1 MSAEHVDDPHAALE
15 ARVAKLEELVQHQLP
30 GKVDAV
36 GWAVGLLHHDLRALR
51 EQTESRFDKVDERLG
66 KVDGRLD
73 GIDGRLDRHGELL
86 GQHTDMLRDLGGKLD
101 ELLRRLPGTQGEDSA
116 TTR

>member
-1 MSAEHVDDPHAALE
+1 MSAEHVEPDPRAALE
-15 ARVAKLEELVQHQLP
+15 ARVAKLEEAVHHQLP

-51 EQTESRFDKVDERLG
+51 EQTSARFDQVDA
-66 KVDGRLD
+66 RLD
-73 GIDGRLDRHGELL
+73 RVELHLGRQDDRMDAIDGRLDRHGE
-86 GQHTDMLRDLGGKLD
+86 ML
-101 ELLRRLPGTQGEDSA
+101 EEILRRLPDTHGEDSA